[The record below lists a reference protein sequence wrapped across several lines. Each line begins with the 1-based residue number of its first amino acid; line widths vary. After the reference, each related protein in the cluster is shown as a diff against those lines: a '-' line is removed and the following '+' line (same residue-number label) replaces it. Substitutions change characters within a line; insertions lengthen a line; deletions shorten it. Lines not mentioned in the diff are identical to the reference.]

1 MVVRV
6 NCDDI
11 TITVDREQLTRIS
24 LLYLAD
30 KCAAGR
36 FVDQDTGVTVTR
48 LKPSRDL
55 EALTS
60 QLDG

>member
-11 TITVDREQLTRIS
+11 TITVDREQMKRIS
-24 LLYLAD
+24 LLYIAD
-30 KCAAGR
+30 KCAASR

-48 LKPSRDL
+48 
-55 EALTS
+55 
-60 QLDG
+60 